1 MSRIVIR
8 AGGVLTPDG
17 LLSDAGVIV
26 SGGRITQVAKNA
38 ELGRLPD
45 DDAIDASDRLIAP
58 GFVNGHT
65 HLYGMLSHGI
75 TAETMV
81 TEFSSFL
88 EDFWWPYV
96 ENRVDHDLVRATSAY
111 GMAELIDSGVTTFV
125 DVLEAPNAIPGAL
138 EIERE
143 AAEKAGLRAVLTFE
157 ACQRVSPENA
167 ELGFRENAEFVR
179 AHNGK
184 DALVHGMMSIHTL
197 FTCDKSYVRR
207 AKRLAAELG
216 CDIHMHLSE
225 SVFEPDWSLEHYG
238 KRPVELYDE
247 LGFLDE
253 RVLASQCVQVVPREM
268 DVLAKRGVRA
278 VHMPLSNCE
287 VGGGV
292 APVSDMLSRGMLVG
306 LGSDGYVNN
315 FFEIMRGAFLIPK
328 AHVQSTSVMPAK
340 DVYDMATARGAAAIG
355 MPDAGRIEPGCKAD
369 LITIDLDTPTPLN
382 EHNVYD
388 QLVLFRN
395 PQNVCDV
402 MVAGRFLKRN
412 HRLLTVDAA
421 AAKAELRRRTQIFWT
436 GKQEETQHV

>member
-1 MSRIVIR
+1 MSRTVIQG
-8 AGGVLTPDG
+8 GGVLTPDG
-17 LLSDAGVIV
+17 LVFDAGVAV
-26 SGGRITQVAKNA
+26 SEGRIEQVAKNTKL
-38 ELGRLPD
+38 EFSSND
-45 DDAIDASDRLIAP
+45 NVIDAPDRLIAP

-81 TEFSSFL
+81 IEFSSFL

-96 ENRVDHDLVRATSAY
+96 ENRIDHNLVRATSAY

-125 DVLEAPNAIPGAL
+125 DVLEAPNAIPDAL

-143 AAEKAGLRAVLTFE
+143 IAQSAGLRAILTFE
-157 ACQRVSPENA
+157 ACQRVSAENA
-167 ELGFRENAEFVR
+167 ALGLQENVDFVR
-179 AHNGK
+179 AHNHP
-184 DALVHGMMSIHTL
+184 DELVRGMMSIHTL
-197 FTCDKSYVRR
+197 FTCDKDYVKK
-207 AKRLAAELG
+207 AKRFADELN

-225 SVFEPDWSLEHYG
+225 SVFEPNWSVEHHG
-238 KRPVELYDE
+238 RRPVEVYDE
-247 LGFLDE
+247 LSFLDAH
-253 RVLASQCVQVVPREM
+253 VLASQCVQVTPREL
-268 DVLAKRGVRA
+268 DILTKRGVRA

-292 APVSDMLSRGMLVG
+292 APISDMLHRRMLVG

-328 AHVQSTSVMPAK
+328 GHFQSTTIMPAK

-355 MPDAGRIEPGCKAD
+355 IPDTGRIEPGCKAD
-369 LITIDLDTPTPLN
+369 LITIDLDTPTPIN
-382 EHNVYD
+382 KHNVYD

-402 MVAGRFLKRN
+402 MVNGRFLKQN
-412 HRLLTVDAA
+412 HRLLTVDAV
-421 AAKAELRRRTQIFWT
+421 AAKAELRERTKSFWA
-436 GKQEETQHV
+436 GK